1 MLTRHLIATAIALAL
16 AGPAVAQTQPGPPP
30 VTAAQQKHQEIT
42 ARQSHQ
48 RLVEAEKN
56 LDKAIGQLKETPV
69 EAPQAAPAQPTVT
82 PQSAAF
88 LQAEQA
94 LKDVRRAV
102 DEIEIPQQRRQGV
115 LDRLDDADSAMR
127 MARQPE
133 EADARRKKLEEALR
147 RVQSEVRT
155 AQEETPAK

>member
-1 MLTRHLIATAIALAL
+1 MLTRHLLATAIALAS
-16 AGPAVAQTQPGPPP
+16 AASAAAQNQSEPPA
-30 VTAAQQKHQEIT
+30 VTAAQQKHEEIT

-69 EAPQAAPAQPTVT
+69 EAPPPVAPAQPTVT
-82 PQSAAF
+82 PQGAAF

-102 DEIEIPQQRRQGV
+102 D
-115 LDRLDDADSAMR
+115 
-127 MARQPE
+127 
-133 EADARRKKLEEALR
+133 
-147 RVQSEVRT
+147 
-155 AQEETPAK
+155 